1 MKNTLIFTLL
11 LSVCVLLAGCN
22 STNSFSTDE
31 ILGIGKSTVHNEIR
45 FEHTTD
51 KKKIR
56 TISKIF
62 NKKEWITN
70 NSFDPTGKNPD
81 VVFVINKSDE
91 GSPSLR
97 VSIFY
102 NEKGA
107 DVLNIRGEYTSL
119 NTEEVAIIR
128 KITV

>member
-1 MKNTLIFTLL
+1 MKNTLFFTLL
-11 LSVCVLLAGCN
+11 LSVFITLTACN

-31 ILGIGKSTVHNEIR
+31 ILGIGRSTVHNEVR
-45 FEHTTD
+45 FENTTD

-62 NKKEWITN
+62 NKKIWIAN
-70 NSFDPTGKNPD
+70 KSFDPTGKDPD
-81 VVFVINKSDE
+81 VVFIINKSDE
-91 GSPSLR
+91 GIPSLH

-102 NEKGA
+102 NEQGA

-119 NTEEVAIIR
+119 NKEEVAVIR